1 VVVVGVVADGVV
13 VVGVVGPVVVVVVVD
28 PVVVGVVV
36 EPGPP
41 EPGNWVGAPPGGAG
55 PVPPSTWTESNVA
68 VLVTFTLCEVTARP
82 ARRLP
87 ARPGTVFVDP
97 DTFVQLR
104 PSVEVMAVNVDPERS
119 AST

>member
-1 VVVVGVVADGVV
+1 VVVVVGVVVAAVV
-13 VVGVVGPVVVVVVVD
+13 VVVVVVVVAVDPVVVVVV
-28 PVVVGVVV
+28 
-36 EPGPP
+36 EPGSP
-41 EPGNWVGAPPGGAG
+41 EPGAWVEPAPGGAE
-55 PVPPSTWTESNVA
+55 PAPPSTWTESNVA

-82 ARRLP
+82 AMRLP

-104 PSVEVMAVNVDPERS
+104 PSVEVMAVKVDPERS